1 MSVVKGVDYE
11 TLRVAAAMKGH
22 LADQKQV
29 LLFQE
34 GEGDAHLASFSAGG
48 NLAEIHAKLLSSG
61 LEFHT
66 LEPVAGGAMVHLYGE
81 DQGTLDRAGVAA
93 ESYGSQLRVRN
104 GKGEFIGTT
113 KQDGTDAEQRADAR
127 RAYRDIIGA
136 AEERGVGGARRVW
149 KRLYNRYGLRL
160 DGYPNEAGPEARV
173 GDNPWQ
179 EIKRPGAQQEAA

>member
-1 MSVVKGVDYE
+1 
-11 TLRVAAAMKGH
+11 
-22 LADQKQV
+22 
-29 LLFQE
+29 
-34 GEGDAHLASFSAGG
+34 
-48 NLAEIHAKLLSSG
+48 
-61 LEFHT
+61 
-66 LEPVAGGAMVHLYGE
+66 MVHLYGE

-104 GKGEFIGTT
+104 GKGEFIGTQ

-160 DGYPNEAGPEARV
+160 DGYPNEAGPEAKV
-173 GDNPWQ
+173 GDTPWQ
-179 EIKRPGAQQEAA
+179 EIKKPHAAKEAA